1 MIPVSEPNLDIKDA
15 AAVIEAVRTSQ
26 ISGNSSIVREFE
38 AAFASYVYPGKTSYG
53 VSCNSGASALHIA
66 LLALGIGKGD
76 EVIVPDVTMIATANA
91 VAYCGAKPIFV
102 DSDSETWCIDA
113 GKIKDKITK
122 HTKAIVPVHLYGH
135 PVDMDTVTRLAEYHD
150 LFVVEDAAEALGSEY
165 HEQKCGSLSD
175 AACFSF
181 YANKNMTTGE
191 GGMVVSEDQKIADAC
206 AALRSHAFGTRD
218 GMFQHF
224 NHTRLGFSYRLSG
237 LQAALG
243 LSQLERIE
251 QLISRKCGNGKFY
264 NSFLK
269 PLADEGKLV
278 LPVEKPFS
286 KNTYWYYTVLVTPE
300 FGMNRDDLMK
310 ALYDDGIETRTT
322 FIPMHKQLLYKT
334 DEAFPVADMIAECGI
349 NLPSSSRLTAE
360 EIMYVCECIKKHA
373 K

>member
-26 ISGNSSIVREFE
+26 ISGNSPIVREFE

-91 VAYCGAKPIFV
+91 VAYCGAKPVFV
-102 DSDSETWCIDA
+102 DSDADTWCMDA
-113 GKIKDKITK
+113 AEFLVKISKE
-122 HTKAIVPVHLYGH
+122 TKAVIPVHLYGH
-135 PVDMDTVTRLAEYHD
+135 PCDMDTINVIAEAHD

-175 AACFSF
+175 VACFSF
-181 YANKNMTTGE
+181 YANKNITTGE
-191 GGMVVSEDQKIADAC
+191 GGIVVTEDEQIADAC

-237 LQAALG
+237 LQASLG
-243 LSQLERIE
+243 LSQLERVE
-251 QLISRKCGNGKFY
+251 ELVAKKCGNGKFY

-278 LPVEKPFS
+278 LPVEKPQA

-300 FGMNRDDLMK
+300 FGLSRDELMK
-310 ALYDDGIETRTT
+310 ALHDDGIETRTT
-322 FIPMHKQLLYKT
+322 FIPMHRQLLYKT
-334 DEAFPVADMIAECGI
+334 DEAFPVADKIADYGI
-349 NLPSSSRLTAE
+349 NLPSSSRLKPE